1 MIKTS
6 AFEEF
11 YVTLSD
17 KVQEKVDYVSNIL
30 IQNKVVST
38 KFVKKLE
45 NTEYYEMRISVGNEY
60 RVILFTIDHSNLI
73 EATQV
78 LLLNGFIKK
87 STKDYK
93 KQLEIAD
100 RIIQSLSKE

>member
-1 MIKTS
+1 M
-6 AFEEF
+6 
-11 YVTLSD
+11 
-17 KVQEKVDYVSNIL
+17 DYVSNIL

-60 RVILFTIDHSNLI
+60 RVILFTIDHPNLV

-78 LLLNGFIKK
+78 LLLNGFLKK
-87 STKDYK
+87 STRDYK

-100 RIIQSLSKE
+100 KIIQSLSE

>member
-1 MIKTS
+1 MRKTS

-11 YVTLSD
+11 YATLSD

-30 IQNKVVST
+30 IQKKVVST

-60 RVILFTIDHSNLI
+60 RVILFTIDHPNFI

-93 KQLEIAD
+93 KQIEIAD
-100 RIIQSLSKE
+100 KIIQSLSKE